1 MDTLTDKMK
10 AVRVP
15 ATVESFKFKNP
26 SKEKFVCSNQLF
38 PRDRVLVD
46 YSDSPDEPAE
56 MRIVGLWK
64 DPIEDTRTFAINIVE
79 KFPSFVTA

>member
-1 MDTLTDKMK
+1 M
-10 AVRVP
+10 
-15 ATVESFKFKNP
+15 
-26 SKEKFVCSNQLF
+26 CSNQLF
-38 PRDRVLVD
+38 PQDRVLVD

-64 DPIEDTRTFAINIVE
+64 DPIEDTRAFAINIVE